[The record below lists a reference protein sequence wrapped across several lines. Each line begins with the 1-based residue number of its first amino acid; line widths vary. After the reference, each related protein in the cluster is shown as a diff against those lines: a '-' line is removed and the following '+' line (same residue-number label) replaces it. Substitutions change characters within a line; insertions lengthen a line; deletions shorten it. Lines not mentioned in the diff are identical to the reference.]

1 MKEKLDQTLKIN
13 VPPKKKII
21 DENNKKFES
30 PLQNNDKKSQ
40 TPVIDFD
47 KNKNPLGFGYD
58 VRNF

>member
-1 MKEKLDQTLKIN
+1 MYLQGKKYSMKITKNLNLRFKIMT
-13 VPPKKKII
+13 
-21 DENNKKFES
+21 
-30 PLQNNDKKSQ
+30 KKSQ